1 MAVSR
6 IYHGWSMV
14 YRVYHK
20 GEIIFL
26 RDQIIFHA
34 IEDGKLVVYGA
45 LVANSSPDGLYL
57 DCYPAWTYPVQND
70 NALII
75 KQVYSA
81 TQNDNV
87 LEVG

>member
-1 MAVSR
+1 MKVDR
-6 IYHGWSMV
+6 IYHGRDMV

-26 RDQIIFHA
+26 RDPIIFHA
-34 IEDGKLVVYGA
+34 VEDGNLIVYGA

-57 DCYPAWTYPVQND
+57 DCYPAWTYPVQNE
-70 NALII
+70 NVLTI

-81 TQNDNV
+81 TQNENV